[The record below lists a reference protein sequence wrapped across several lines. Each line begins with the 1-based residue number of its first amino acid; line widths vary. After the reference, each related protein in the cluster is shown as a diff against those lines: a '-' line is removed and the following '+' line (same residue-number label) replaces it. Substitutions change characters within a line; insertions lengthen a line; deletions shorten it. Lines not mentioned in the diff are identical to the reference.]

1 MRTSRSE
8 ERGSAVV
15 EFALVLPLLLFLT
28 LALVQVGLLM
38 RDQLLVVQASRAAA
52 REAALDAD
60 DERVRA
66 AAERA
71 APGLE
76 PEALDVS
83 IARNGGRGDP
93 VTASV
98 SYSAAPGVPFVGELF
113 PDSVS
118 LNSVSTARQEFT

>member
-15 EFALVLPLLLFLT
+15 EFALVLPLLLLLT

-52 REAALDAD
+52 REAALDSD
-60 DERVRA
+60 DTRVRA
-66 AAERA
+66 ATERA

-76 PEALDVS
+76 PEALEVS
-83 IARNGGRGDP
+83 IARDGGRGDP

-98 SYSAAPGVPFVGELF
+98 SYTAAPRVPFVGDLF

-118 LNSVSTARQEFT
+118 LNAVSTARQEFT